1 MNVYLDN
8 AATTPLLPEVKDYI
22 ISLLDDFQNPSSQYS
37 DGKKT
42 KQIVESSRESVAK
55 FINAS
60 PEEIIFTSGGS
71 ASNSLAINGYEKEH
85 CCNIFYS
92 AIAHKSILECVKD
105 KTWHQKLYVDEYGK
119 INLFIMED
127 MLKNSSLNPFV
138 VIDYANSEIGTIQ
151 DVKTIINLT
160 HKYNGVV
167 YLDCTGSISSIAIDV
182 KELDVDM
189 LGFSAHKIHALKGCG
204 VLYKKK
210 DIKLRPLIYGSQ
222 ENGLFSG
229 TENILGIASV
239 GKAVELLDYS
249 KVNSKNRD
257 YVWKYVLLNILNSK
271 IIGSKT
277 YRLPNNLFVSFSGV
291 DGEQLATLLDEK
303 GIQVSTGSACNSGS
317 KTASNTLEEIRLSN
331 HLINSCIR
339 MTFSGNE
346 TKEEIDY
353 VCKTLK
359 DCVEILRK
367 FS

>member
-1 MNVYLDN
+1 
-8 AATTPLLPEVKDYI
+8 
-22 ISLLDDFQNPSSQYS
+22 
-37 DGKKT
+37 
-42 KQIVESSRESVAK
+42 
-55 FINAS
+55 
-60 PEEIIFTSGGS
+60 
-71 ASNSLAINGYEKEH
+71 
-85 CCNIFYS
+85 
-92 AIAHKSILECVKD
+92 
-105 KTWHQKLYVDEYGK
+105 
-119 INLFIMED
+119 MED
-127 MLKNSSLNPFV
+127 MLKNGSFNPFV

-167 YLDCTGSISSIAIDV
+167 YLDCTGSIPSIPIDV

-222 ENGLFSG
+222 EDGLFSG
-229 TENILGIASV
+229 TENVLGIASV

-249 KVNSKNRD
+249 KVNTKNRD
-257 YVWKYVLLNILNSK
+257 YVLDYISINIPNSHLVGSK
-271 IIGSKT
+271 ID
-277 YRLPNNLFVSFSGV
+277 RLPNNLFVSFSGV

-317 KTASNTLEEIRLSN
+317 KTVSNTLEEIRLPN
-331 HLINSCIR
+331 YLIHSCIR
-339 MTFSGNE
+339 MTFSGGK
-346 TKEEIDY
+346 TKEELDY
-353 VCKTLK
+353 VCRTLK